1 MGAGSFLE
9 FFISQVRNLAGWS
22 LALRVPHIR
31 IYSRQTK
38 LLLNLLILFSTDLG
52 FNSISWCSLSLLTVQ
67 SVFLLP
73 YFLFVFVDL
82 HNNDC

>member
-22 LALRVPHIR
+22 LALRVPHIH

-38 LLLNLLILFSTDLG
+38 LLNLLILFSTDLG